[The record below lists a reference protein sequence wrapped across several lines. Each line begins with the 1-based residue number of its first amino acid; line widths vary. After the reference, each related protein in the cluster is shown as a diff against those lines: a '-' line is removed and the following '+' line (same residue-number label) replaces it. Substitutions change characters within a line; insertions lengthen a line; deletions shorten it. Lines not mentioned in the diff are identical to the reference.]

1 MGSALNPL
9 TVASWAAVLELLL
22 ILKRDSGHRDTGRMN
37 ATQQRPKAESL
48 PPNQPPHFYR
58 GGAAIAAFRG
68 IPARGD
74 YLPEDWVASTTTRFG
89 TTSTGLSVLADGTPL
104 ADAVRA
110 GPAGW
115 LGAEHVARFGEST
128 ALLVKLLDA
137 GQRLPVHCHPSDAFA
152 RTHLAAGCGKTE
164 AWIVLGTSG
173 EQPTVRAG
181 FRTDVDDATVRR
193 WVSEQDSTALLDAL
207 TEIPVRAGDALVI
220 PAGLPHAIGEG
231 VFVLEL
237 QQPSDLSLTLEWRGF
252 LDTEEQAHLGIG
264 FERALAALD
273 RSGWDEDR
281 LASLLTHHESGPM
294 LAPAADGFFR
304 ADRLTGATTLEPGFA
319 ILVVLGGSGTLH
331 TADGAT
337 LPLARGATAVV
348 PHAAGPARL
357 DGPLD
362 MIVCRP
368 PAVPNPGDAVS

>member
-1 MGSALNPL
+1 
-9 TVASWAAVLELLL
+9 
-22 ILKRDSGHRDTGRMN
+22 MN
-37 ATQQRPKAESL
+37 DVNRPKAEPL

-58 GGAAIAAFRG
+58 GGAAIAELRG
-68 IPARGD
+68 LPVLDD

-89 TTSTGLSVLADGTPL
+89 ATETGLSTLADGTRL

-110 GPAGW
+110 DPDGW

-152 RTHLAAGCGKTE
+152 RAHLAAACGKTE
-164 AWIVLGTSG
+164 AWLVLGTPG
-173 EQPTVRAG
+173 ERPTVRAG
-181 FRTDVDDATVRR
+181 FRSGVDEATVRR
-193 WVSEQDSTALLDAL
+193 WVSEQDGAALLGAL
-207 TEIPVRAGDALVI
+207 NEIPVSAGDALVI

-237 QQPSDLSLTLEWRGF
+237 QQPSDLSLTLEWQGF
-252 LDTEEQAHLGIG
+252 LDAEEQAHLGIG

-273 RSGWDEDR
+273 RSCWDSDR
-281 LASLLTHHESGPM
+281 LATLLTRRESGSLL
-294 LAPAADGFFR
+294 AAAADDFFR
-304 ADRLTGATTLEPGFA
+304 AHRLIGDATLAAGFTVL
-319 ILVVLGGSGTLH
+319 IVVDGSGTLH

-337 LPLARGATAVV
+337 LPLARGTTVVV

-362 MIVCRP
+362 VIACRP
-368 PAVPNPGDAVS
+368 PAVPNPGDPVS